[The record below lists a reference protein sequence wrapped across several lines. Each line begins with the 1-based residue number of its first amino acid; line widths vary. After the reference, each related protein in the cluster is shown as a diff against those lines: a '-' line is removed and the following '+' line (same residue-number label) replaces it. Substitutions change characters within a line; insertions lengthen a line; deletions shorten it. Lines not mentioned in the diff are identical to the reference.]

1 MLTRLV
7 ELRNLTKKYKA
18 KQSAKPAAETK
29 PVQEEPAKPASAEEV
44 APEVNDTPAVEKA
57 KEETPKA
64 EDVKAEA
71 PAEEAKEEAPAA
83 EEVKEET
90 PKAEE
95 VKAEAPSEEESKEE
109 APAEEE
115 DKEETPKA
123 EEVKAEE
130 PPAEERQKKRQ
141 RKKEETPKD
150 ENKEEEGD
158 KEKEK
163 LVSNYTKHKS
173 LQILEDF
180 FFILVS
186 TQQNMKFADI
196 PGLEEEKKRLIDFF
210 KRDKIHHALL
220 FFGLEGSANLPLA
233 LSFAT
238 YINCENK
245 KENDSCG
252 ECPSCLKMNKINSSR
267 RPSYISSGPIT

>member
-1 MLTRLV
+1 MKKDIHPDYKEVVFQDVQSDFKFLTRSTMSSDETIKWEDGKEYPLIKV
-7 ELRNLTKKYKA
+7 EVSSASHPFYTGKKIFVDTAGRVEKFNQKYKA

-44 APEVNDTPAVEKA
+44 APEVNDTPAVEEA

-115 DKEETPKA
+115 AKEETPKRSESRRKEAPAEEEVKEETPKA
-123 EEVKAEE
+123 
-130 PPAEERQKKRQ
+130 
-141 RKKEETPKD
+141 

-158 KEKEK
+158 KEKE
-163 LVSNYTKHKS
+163 N
-173 LQILEDF
+173 
-180 FFILVS
+180 
-186 TQQNMKFADI
+186 
-196 PGLEEEKKRLIDFF
+196 
-210 KRDKIHHALL
+210 
-220 FFGLEGSANLPLA
+220 
-233 LSFAT
+233 
-238 YINCENK
+238 
-245 KENDSCG
+245 
-252 ECPSCLKMNKINSSR
+252 
-267 RPSYISSGPIT
+267 

>member
-1 MLTRLV
+1 MKKDIHPDYKEVVFQDVQSDFKFLTRSTMTSDETIKWEDGKEYPLIKV
-7 ELRNLTKKYKA
+7 EVSSASHPFYTGKKIFVDTAGRVEKFNQKYKA

-44 APEVNDTPAVEKA
+44 APEVNDTPAVEEA

-64 EDVKAEA
+64 EEVKGEA

-115 DKEETPKA
+115 VKEETPKA
-123 EEVKAEE
+123 
-130 PPAEERQKKRQ
+130 
-141 RKKEETPKD
+141 

-158 KEKEK
+158 KEKE
-163 LVSNYTKHKS
+163 N
-173 LQILEDF
+173 
-180 FFILVS
+180 
-186 TQQNMKFADI
+186 
-196 PGLEEEKKRLIDFF
+196 
-210 KRDKIHHALL
+210 
-220 FFGLEGSANLPLA
+220 
-233 LSFAT
+233 
-238 YINCENK
+238 
-245 KENDSCG
+245 
-252 ECPSCLKMNKINSSR
+252 
-267 RPSYISSGPIT
+267 

>member
-1 MLTRLV
+1 MKKDIHPDYKEVVFQDVQSDFKFLTRSTMSSDETIKWEDGKEYPLIKV
-7 ELRNLTKKYKA
+7 EVSSASHPFYTGKKIFVDTAGRVEKFNQKYKA

-115 DKEETPKA
+115 AKEETPKSEEVKAEESSEEEAKEEAPAEEEVKEETPKA
-123 EEVKAEE
+123 
-130 PPAEERQKKRQ
+130 
-141 RKKEETPKD
+141 

-158 KEKEK
+158 KEKE
-163 LVSNYTKHKS
+163 N
-173 LQILEDF
+173 
-180 FFILVS
+180 
-186 TQQNMKFADI
+186 
-196 PGLEEEKKRLIDFF
+196 
-210 KRDKIHHALL
+210 
-220 FFGLEGSANLPLA
+220 
-233 LSFAT
+233 
-238 YINCENK
+238 
-245 KENDSCG
+245 
-252 ECPSCLKMNKINSSR
+252 
-267 RPSYISSGPIT
+267 

>member
-1 MLTRLV
+1 MKKDIHPDYKEVVFQDVQSDFKFLTRSTMSSDETIKWEDGKEYPLIKV
-7 ELRNLTKKYKA
+7 EVSSASHPFYTGKKIFVDTAGRVEKFNQKYKA

-44 APEVNDTPAVEKA
+44 APEVNDTPAEEKA

-71 PAEEAKEEAPAA
+71 PAEEAKEETPAA

-115 DKEETPKA
+115 PKEETPKA
-123 EEVKAEE
+123 EEVKEEE
-130 PPAEERQKKRQ
+130 PPAVEEV
-141 RKKEETPKD
+141 KEKTPKA

-158 KEKEK
+158 KEKE
-163 LVSNYTKHKS
+163 N
-173 LQILEDF
+173 
-180 FFILVS
+180 
-186 TQQNMKFADI
+186 
-196 PGLEEEKKRLIDFF
+196 
-210 KRDKIHHALL
+210 
-220 FFGLEGSANLPLA
+220 
-233 LSFAT
+233 
-238 YINCENK
+238 
-245 KENDSCG
+245 
-252 ECPSCLKMNKINSSR
+252 
-267 RPSYISSGPIT
+267 

>member
-1 MLTRLV
+1 MKKDIHPDYKEVVFQDVQSDFKFLTRSTMSSDETIKWEDGKEYPLIKV
-7 ELRNLTKKYKA
+7 EVSSASHPFYTGKKIFVDTAGRVEKFNQKYKA

-44 APEVNDTPAVEKA
+44 APEVNDTPAVDEA

-71 PAEEAKEEAPAA
+71 PAEEAKEEASAA

-115 DKEETPKA
+115 VKEETPKA
-123 EEVKAEE
+123 
-130 PPAEERQKKRQ
+130 
-141 RKKEETPKD
+141 

-158 KEKEK
+158 KEKE
-163 LVSNYTKHKS
+163 N
-173 LQILEDF
+173 
-180 FFILVS
+180 
-186 TQQNMKFADI
+186 
-196 PGLEEEKKRLIDFF
+196 
-210 KRDKIHHALL
+210 
-220 FFGLEGSANLPLA
+220 
-233 LSFAT
+233 
-238 YINCENK
+238 
-245 KENDSCG
+245 
-252 ECPSCLKMNKINSSR
+252 
-267 RPSYISSGPIT
+267 

>member
-1 MLTRLV
+1 MKKDIHPDYKEVVFQDVQSDFKFLTRSTMSSDETIKWEDGKEYPLIKV
-7 ELRNLTKKYKA
+7 EVSSASHPFYTGKKIFVDTAGRVEKFNQKYKA

-44 APEVNDTPAVEKA
+44 APEVNDTPAVEEA

-90 PKAEE
+90 PKAED

-115 DKEETPKA
+115 AKEETPKV

-130 PPAEERQKKRQ
+130 PSEEEAKEEAPAEEEV
-141 RKKEETPKD
+141 KEETPKA

-158 KEKEK
+158 KEKE
-163 LVSNYTKHKS
+163 N
-173 LQILEDF
+173 
-180 FFILVS
+180 
-186 TQQNMKFADI
+186 
-196 PGLEEEKKRLIDFF
+196 
-210 KRDKIHHALL
+210 
-220 FFGLEGSANLPLA
+220 
-233 LSFAT
+233 
-238 YINCENK
+238 
-245 KENDSCG
+245 
-252 ECPSCLKMNKINSSR
+252 
-267 RPSYISSGPIT
+267 